1 MVDGVVR
8 ASAWWAG
15 AQWCETEAAWKRD
28 VALEMWVD
36 VERVPILI
44 RLEGTL
50 ERGTAGSLVSVVQDQ
65 ILVGGREFELDT
77 SALHV
82 SDAAGFSALKAL
94 ARLVS
99 ESGGRLRWDGSMTV
113 EQPARGGNLGR

>member
-1 MVDGVVR
+1 
-8 ASAWWAG
+8 
-15 AQWCETEAAWKRD
+15 
-28 VALEMWVD
+28 
-36 VERVPILI
+36 
-44 RLEGTL
+44 
-50 ERGTAGSLVSVVQDQ
+50 VVQDQ